1 MALFDRYLIVDWS
14 AANAPKM
21 GKDSIWVALCDGTEL
36 QWVRNLATRFEA
48 MALVR
53 EVIADSLASR
63 KRLFA
68 GFDFAFGYPQG
79 VAERISS
86 SADWQSV
93 WERFSALVSDNADNH
108 SNTYETAGT
117 LNQTAFDGV
126 VDGPFWG
133 HPHQHGERYL
143 GLAPTKPSHAFGMI
157 REFRRVERVYKS
169 AKSLW
174 QMAGAGVVAA
184 QSMTGIK
191 HLQSLRE
198 DMALKDHIAVW
209 PFETKFN
216 DDLSKS
222 VVIAEIYPSI
232 FPIEQGDDE
241 VKDAAQVRTVAQ
253 VFSQADAQDG
263 FAYCLSCP
271 EDLNG
276 TDRGIVEREEGWIV
290 RAPKVQ
296 PAGLDYIRDP
306 AEIYKQSFAT
316 VMREANLSSLPSGM
330 REVAVRLIHSC
341 GMIDIVDDIAFSTGA
356 VKAGTAALKNGAPII
371 CDVEMVRH
379 GIIKRHLMHDNELLC
394 AIADEATRTLAG
406 DMQNTRSAAAMD
418 ILKDHLGGAVVV
430 IGNAPTALFRL
441 LELIDDGAEKP
452 ALIIGMPVGFVGAL
466 ESKEALIADNRGVP
480 YIAVRGRRGGS
491 AMASATL
498 NALAGGLK
506 GGL

>member
-14 AANAPKM
+14 AANSPKT
-21 GKDSIWVALCDGTEL
+21 GADSIWIALCDGTKL
-36 QWVRNLATRFEA
+36 QWVRNPATRFEA

-79 VAERISS
+79 VAERIGGAS
-86 SADWQSV
+86 DWQCV
-93 WERFSALVSDNADNH
+93 WERLSALVADNADNQ
-108 SNTYETAGT
+108 SNTYETAGI
-117 LNQTAFDGV
+117 LNQTAFEGV
-126 VDGPFWG
+126 MDGPFWG
-133 HPHQHGERYL
+133 HPHQHKERYP
-143 GLAPTKPSHAFGMI
+143 GLAPKKPTHVFGMI
-157 REFRRVERVYKS
+157 REFRRIERLDKS

-198 DMALKDHIAVW
+198 DLALKDHIAIW
-209 PFETKFN
+209 PFETRFA
-216 DDLSKS
+216 DDLSKP
-222 VVIAEIYPSI
+222 VVLAEIYPSL
-232 FPIEQGDDE
+232 FAVQKGEDE

-253 VFSQADAQDG
+253 AFSQADAHDG
-263 FAYCLSCP
+263 FLYCLSCP
-271 EDLNG
+271 DELKG
-276 TDRGIVEREEGWIV
+276 TDRTAVEREEGWIV

-296 PAGLDYIRDP
+296 TAALDYIRDP

-316 VMREANLSSLPSGM
+316 VAREAKLSNLPSGM
-330 REVAVRLIHSC
+330 RDVAVRLIHSC
-341 GMIDIVDDIAFSTGA
+341 GMVDIVEDIAFSNDA
-356 VKAGTAALKNGAPII
+356 VKAGIAALENGAPII

-379 GIIKRHLMHDNELLC
+379 GIIERHLNHRNELLC

-406 DMQNTRSAAAMD
+406 EINNTRSAAAMD
-418 ILKDHLGGAVVV
+418 ILKDNLGGAVVV

-441 LELIDDGAEKP
+441 LELIDAGAEKP
-452 ALIIGMPVGFVGAL
+452 ALIIGMPVGFVGAV
-466 ESKEALIADNRGVP
+466 ESKQALIENSRGVP

-498 NALAGGLK
+498 NALAAGLK

>member
-14 AANAPKM
+14 AANSSKTGA
-21 GKDSIWVALCDGTEL
+21 DSIWIALCDGTEL
-36 QWVRNLATRFEA
+36 QWVRNPATRFEA

-79 VAERISS
+79 VAERIGGAS
-86 SADWQSV
+86 DWQSV
-93 WERFSALVSDNADNH
+93 WERLSALVSDNADNQ
-108 SNTYETAGT
+108 SNTYETAGI
-117 LNQTAFDGV
+117 LNQTAFEGV

-133 HPHQHGERYL
+133 HPHQHKQRYP
-143 GLAPTKPSHAFGMI
+143 GLAPKKPTHVFGMI
-157 REFRRVERVYKS
+157 REFRRVERLHKS

-198 DMALKDHIAVW
+198 DLALKGHLAIW
-209 PFETKFN
+209 PFETRFA
-216 DDLSKS
+216 DDLSKP

-232 FPIEQGDDE
+232 FAVEKGEDE
-241 VKDAAQVRTVAQ
+241 VKDCAQVRTVVQA
-253 VFSQADAQDG
+253 FSEADAQDE

-271 EDLNG
+271 DELKG
-276 TDRGIVEREEGWIV
+276 IDRAAVEREEGWIV

-296 PAGLDYIRDP
+296 PDGMDYIRDP
-306 AEIYKQSFAT
+306 AEIYMQSFAT
-316 VMREANLSSLPSGM
+316 VEREADLTSLPKDM
-330 REVAVRLIHSC
+330 REVALRLIHSC
-341 GMIDIVDDIAFSTGA
+341 GMIDIVDDVAFSSDA
-356 VKAGTAALKNGAPII
+356 VKAGIAAIEAGAPII

-379 GIIKRHLMHDNELLC
+379 GIIERHLKHGNEVLC
-394 AIADEATRTLAG
+394 RIADEATRRLAG
-406 DMQNTRSAAAMD
+406 EMKNTRSAAAMD
-418 ILKDHLGGAVVV
+418 LLKDKFAGAVIV

-441 LELIDDGAEKP
+441 LELIDSGAPKP
-452 ALIIGMPVGFVGAL
+452 ALIIGMPVGFVGAV
-466 ESKEALIADNRGVP
+466 ESKQALIENSRGVP

-498 NALAGGLK
+498 NALAAGLK